1 MNSNNT
7 GSLCVKLIH
16 CGNRDITNPDDHW
29 EKNIF
34 HMPMG
39 LFSMA
44 GLLRENNI
52 DVEII
57 HFDLETDTRVE
68 AILDFNR
75 LDAVGMDCHWVN
87 QGLAVIN
94 LAKAIKRI
102 KPGVFI
108 FLGGY
113 TASFFAR
120 EVLENYSFIDAVI
133 RGDGEVPVLEL
144 CKALCRRPPV
154 SLEHVRNLAWRA
166 GNNQIV
172 FNPFS
177 YAAGSR
183 EMDLFDFAGMD
194 LLRNREF
201 YLDFSR
207 YWTGFSPLNRRPLF
221 LLEIGRGCRYN
232 CVYCGGNARAQEYIS
247 GRQDLAVRSVDA
259 VTATV
264 KKAVSFGYKL
274 FLASFEFE
282 GSDPW
287 YIDLFRR
294 IKKEKLGIDF
304 AYESWGLPSNLLI
317 DELSRCFDRA
327 VITISPDSGDDR
339 LREKSM
345 DKRLFY
351 TNRRLEECLD
361 YIGSKNNL
369 KVQLYFGYFL
379 PGDTEETVYSTMDYL
394 SKLFFK
400 YSYFAEITYMNFNT
414 DPCSSLFLDPGKY
427 NLDISVGNFSDFIM
441 KLEENYIGKNGTKPG
456 LTLLSRP
463 ALMTEVH
470 AVNLANKATL
480 FNRLFCLRDSILQLL
495 KKTGKTTIL
504 SAYLRGL
511 DLSAAG
517 KSDFNVERFKEVLVG
532 IAKKY
537 IPAPG
542 EIIGVINREYEDL
555 PLKSHLSSLANFY
568 IPGSKRT
575 GLGMTAEDK
584 RNTIRSRIRR
594 AREGIEVDFN
604 LDL

>member
-1 MNSNNT
+1 M
-7 GSLCVKLIH
+7 I
-16 CGNRDITNPDDHW
+16 
-29 EKNIF
+29 
-34 HMPMG
+34 
-39 LFSMA
+39 MA

-57 HFDLETDTRVE
+57 HLDLEIDTRVE

-133 RGDGEVPVLEL
+133 RGDGEVPILEL
-144 CKALCRRPPV
+144 CKALCRRPSV
-154 SLEHVRNLAWRA
+154 SLEHVRNLAWRE
-166 GNNQIV
+166 GNNKIV

-207 YWTGFSPLNRRPLF
+207 YWTGFSPLDRRPLF

-247 GRQDLAVRSVDA
+247 GRRDLAVRSVDA

-282 GSDPW
+282 GSDRW

-294 IKKEKLGIDF
+294 IKEERLDIDF
-304 AYESWGLPSNLLI
+304 AYESWGIPSNLLI

-327 VITISPDSGDDR
+327 IITISPDSGDNR
-339 LREKSM
+339 LRKKSM
-345 DKRLFY
+345 DNRLFY
-351 TNRRLEECLD
+351 TNSRLEECLD
-361 YIGSKNNL
+361 YIGGKNNL

-400 YSYFAEITYMNFNT
+400 YSYFAEIIYMNFNT

-441 KLEENYIGKNGTKPG
+441 KLEENYIGKNGAKPG

-463 ALMTEVH
+463 AAVSEAH
-470 AVNLANKATL
+470 AVNLANKANL
-480 FNRLFCLRDSILQLL
+480 FNRLFCLRGSILQLFE
-495 KKTGKTTIL
+495 KTGKTTIL
-504 SAYLRGL
+504 SGYLRGL

-517 KSDFNVERFKEVLVG
+517 KSDFTVERFKEVLID
-532 IAKKY
+532 IAGKY

-542 EIIGVINREYEDL
+542 EIIDVINREYEDL
-555 PLKSHLSSLANFY
+555 PLKGHLNSSTNFY

-584 RNTIRSRIRR
+584 RNTIRSRIRM